1 MQYQIDP
8 TISAI
13 DSELHALVSKINIL
27 DAVKPLNYLQEKET
41 FFANNFSNSPAFTY
55 KTNDVDTFALKRKLY
70 NLPLENIKDEDLYT
84 LYLAV
89 IDSYADKIDQY
100 KSIGTNEFL
109 YDSLRY
115 YGEPSEKDIHNAQFI
130 LHLPPNPNDKIGDIV
145 DAQGIINIL
154 SAMVEEEKYTWE
166 MKLDETMV
174 ANALVSGTT
183 VRINSNAK
191 LHETDA
197 HALAHHEL
205 GVHLA
210 TSLNSSMQPLRIL
223 SLGCPLSTMTQE
235 GMAILSEYLSGNLTL
250 QRLKTLA
257 LRVIA
262 VKSLIEDKN
271 FRTTFLI
278 LKETYNVSDEQAYTI
293 TARVYRGGGYTKD
306 YLYLKGFSLILN
318 AYEHEKDFNNLL
330 TGKTSLEFLPLIT
343 RLIDK
348 GLINAPH
355 FITPAFK
362 NPVQSDAVNTFITHA
377 IR

>member
-1 MQYQIDP
+1 
-8 TISAI
+8 
-13 DSELHALVSKINIL
+13 
-27 DAVKPLNYLQEKET
+27 
-41 FFANNFSNSPAFTY
+41 
-55 KTNDVDTFALKRKLY
+55 
-70 NLPLENIKDEDLYT
+70 
-84 LYLAV
+84 
-89 IDSYADKIDQY
+89 
-100 KSIGTNEFL
+100 
-109 YDSLRY
+109 
-115 YGEPSEKDIHNAQFI
+115 
-130 LHLPPNPNDKIGDIV
+130 
-145 DAQGIINIL
+145 
-154 SAMVEEEKYTWE
+154 MVEEEKYTWE

-318 AYEHEKDFNNLL
+318 AYEHEKDFNSPC
-330 TGKTSLEFLPLIT
+330 TGAGRT
-343 RLIDK
+343 RLCRSCLAAQTVDPP
-348 GLINAPH
+348 APRNRYQPSRWR
-355 FITPAFK
+355 IGQAFAGPNLK
-362 NPVQSDAVNTFITHA
+362 RLGDSILQAILSKLEVTKVLYQRREHA
-377 IR
+377 PPLFSNGRFYRTCR